1 MKKEPK
7 KYKKIKTRRG
17 DKIRT
22 TKVEIKTKE
31 DIK

>member
-7 KYKKIKTRRG
+7 KYRDIKTRRG
-17 DKIRT
+17 TKVRT